1 MTARVAPRFDE
12 VSVGEHLPALTLPP
26 ITRATLAIYCGAS
39 GDHNPVHVDIDFARA
54 AGLDDVITH
63 GMLVMAYTG
72 RVLTEWAPPA
82 AIRRFDTRFLAVTQV
97 GDVIT
102 ASARVVE
109 KLDGA
114 DARCVRVELAAVDQR
129 GEFKTRGSAVLA
141 LA

>member
-1 MTARVAPRFDE
+1 MTARVAPRFDA
-12 VSVGEHLPALTLPP
+12 VAVGERLPALTLPP
-26 ITRATLAIYCGAS
+26 ITRATLAVYCGAS

-54 AGLDDVITH
+54 SGLDDVITH

-72 RVLTEWAPPA
+72 RVLTDWAPPA
-82 AIRRFDTRFLAVTQV
+82 AIRRFDTRFLAVTRV

-109 KLDGA
+109 KLDDAG
-114 DARCVRVELAAVDQR
+114 ARCVRLELAAVDQR
-129 GEFKTRGSAVLA
+129 GEFKTRGSAVVA

>member
-1 MTARVAPRFDE
+1 MTARVVPRFDA
-12 VSVGEHLPALTLPP
+12 VAVGEHLPALTLPP
-26 ITRATLAIYCGAS
+26 ITRATLAVYCGAS

-54 AGLDDVITH
+54 SGLDDVITH

-72 RVLTEWAPPA
+72 RVLTDWAPPA
-82 AIRRFDTRFLAVTQV
+82 AIRRFDTRFLAVTRV

-109 KLDGA
+109 KLDDAG
-114 DARCVRVELAAVDQR
+114 ARCVRLELAAVDQR
-129 GEFKTRGSAVLA
+129 GEFKTRGSAVVA

>member
-1 MTARVAPRFDE
+1 MTARVVPRFDA
-12 VSVGEHLPALTLPP
+12 VAVGEQLPALTLPP
-26 ITRATLAIYCGAS
+26 ITRATLAVYCGAS

-54 AGLDDVITH
+54 SGLDDVITH

-72 RVLTEWAPPA
+72 RVLTDWAPPA
-82 AIRRFDTRFLAVTQV
+82 AIRRFDTRFLAVTRV

-109 KLDGA
+109 KLD
-114 DARCVRVELAAVDQR
+114 DAGSRCVRLELAAVDQR
-129 GEFKTRGSAVLA
+129 GEFKTRGSAVVA